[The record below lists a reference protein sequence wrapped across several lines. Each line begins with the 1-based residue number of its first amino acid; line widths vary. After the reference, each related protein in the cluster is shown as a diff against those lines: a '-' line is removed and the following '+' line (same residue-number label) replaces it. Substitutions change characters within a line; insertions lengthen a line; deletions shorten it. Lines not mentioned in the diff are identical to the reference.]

1 MQSHALERAL
11 GSALFISVIVAATAA
26 TVDIALF
33 APSPLLLPPSA
44 LVLPPSATR
53 LLIYSDPRIV
63 GPSRRSA
70 LDQGEPQPATRRA
83 LGTACSVHVTPL
95 LRLER
100 LGPRA
105 CRLGGA
111 RLLLQPHAVSAWRH
125 ARRG

>member
-11 GSALFISVIVAATAA
+11 GSALFISAIVAATAA
-26 TVDIALF
+26 TVYIALF

-83 LGTACSVHVTPL
+83 LCTA
-95 LRLER
+95 
-100 LGPRA
+100 
-105 CRLGGA
+105 
-111 RLLLQPHAVSAWRH
+111 W
-125 ARRG
+125 